1 MKKEISTHFS
11 DNQERCAVISLD
23 DITRYE
29 VTCYDRKNGIVV
41 TLYRDSIS
49 EAEDIA
55 EDWALN
61 E

>member
-1 MKKEISTHFS
+1 MKKELSVHFS
-11 DNQERCAVISLD
+11 ENQERCAVVSLD